1 MRDKIKTMT
10 ARKTKLFTILK
21 NFTTEIEEE
30 LKAQWK
36 DFEEFLQYI
45 NIYKMWY
52 FCKYKDILGK
62 PKTGL
67 HSYRVFDIAVVDF
80 LLTILLAKFFEF
92 YMMKGIPF
100 WKILIITFILG
111 IIVHRIFC
119 VKTTIDKLL
128 FS

>member
-1 MRDKIKTMT
+1 
-10 ARKTKLFTILK
+10 
-21 NFTTEIEEE
+21 
-30 LKAQWK
+30 
-36 DFEEFLQYI
+36 
-45 NIYKMWY
+45 MWY

-62 PKTGL
+62 PKTGQ

>member
-1 MRDKIKTMT
+1 
-10 ARKTKLFTILK
+10 
-21 NFTTEIEEE
+21 
-30 LKAQWK
+30 
-36 DFEEFLQYI
+36 
-45 NIYKMWY
+45 MWY

-67 HSYRVFDIAVVDF
+67 HSYRVFDIAGVDF

-100 WKILIITFILG
+100 WKILIVTFILG